1 MIKNKVYSRF
11 ICLSIYIFTFYISFK
26 LLPNDIINIWLLVT
40 TWHIYATLIIYLF
53 SCLLKNSSL
62 YDPFWSVAP
71 VPIVVFLALNFN
83 NSLELKL
90 LVLIPIILWAIRLT
104 HNWLMSWD
112 GFMHEDFRY
121 INLKNTNKIQAELN
135 NLFGIHLVP
144 TLLVNLSLFPV
155 SFVLI
160 NEIDVNIYLYLSS
173 IFTFIAV
180 ILETI
185 SDKQMRDFKKNSSNK
200 GKTMKYGLWKYSR
213 HPNYLG
219 ESLFWFGIYFM
230 GLSTGIMPLWTILC
244 PTTMLFLFIFISCP
258 MMDQRSLIN
267 RSDYRDYMDN
277 TSQLFLWPPKK

>member
-1 MIKNKVYSRF
+1 M
-11 ICLSIYIFTFYISFK
+11 
-26 LLPNDIINIWLLVT
+26 NIWLLVT
-40 TWHIYATLIIYLF
+40 IWHIYATLIIYLF
-53 SCLLKNSSL
+53 SLLLKNSSL

-71 VPIVVFLALNFN
+71 VPIVLYLAFNFS
-83 NSLELKL
+83 NSLEIKL

-104 HNWLMSWD
+104 HNWMMSWD

-121 INLKNTNKIQAELN
+121 IKLKNTNKIQAEIN

-144 TLLVNLSLFPV
+144 TLIVNLSLFPV

-160 NEIDVNIYLYLSS
+160 NEIDVNIHLYLAS
-173 IFTFIAV
+173 IFTFFAV

-185 SDKQMRDFKKNSSNK
+185 SDKQMRDFKKNSSNN

-219 ESLFWFGIYFM
+219 ESLFWFGVYFM
-230 GLSTGIMPLWTILC
+230 GLSSGIMPLWTILC
-244 PTTMLFLFIFISCP
+244 PISMLFLFIFISCP

-267 RSDYRDYMDN
+267 RSDYSDYMKK